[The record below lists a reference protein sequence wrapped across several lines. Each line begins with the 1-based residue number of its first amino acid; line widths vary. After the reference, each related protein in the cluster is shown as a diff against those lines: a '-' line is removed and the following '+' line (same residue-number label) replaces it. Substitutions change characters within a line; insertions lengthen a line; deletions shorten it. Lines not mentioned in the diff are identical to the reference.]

1 VVVADSPESEVSSF
15 AIRFPSELE
24 AEQVA
29 AWLHSL
35 SGLLPG
41 TIGRFFGAPTVV
53 LELSASAE
61 HGFQYQ
67 LKVSRARADYVVGQ
81 LRVHLAGVRVTPE
94 KTAEPGTEASNGA
107 APEKPYEYLFDVAR
121 KETDRTDLK
130 LGASAPPQP
139 WTKVVELGLRKLD
152 RSLRVEPIPLVGG
165 LLASMQGFALHQG
178 EAVLVQWIIR
188 PAVPERPPVV
198 QTARP
203 VRAGSFFM
211 PAPHVPVKDAIVDQ
225 RTKLSAVNFLAC
237 LRIGVKAG
245 SETRAGQLL
254 GQVQSALKS
263 TNTAANGLYARIAL
277 QSTLRRALDTAKA
290 PLLFHM
296 QLTAQELAG
305 LLAWPIGS
313 PHVAGLPQA
322 RSRHLPPSGAILH
335 KGLVVARSN
344 FPGAERPLALAP
356 ADTCKHIHIVGPI
369 GVGKTAVMGN
379 LVTQAMRAGN
389 GVIVMERKGDL
400 FQAAL
405 AAVPRERLADV
416 IVVDVGDERPVG
428 YNLLGEGNP
437 RGAVEGL
444 CQLFEYLYPDM
455 RRGIWARAALHR
467 GLSTLITRPGNTFVD
482 LVPLLSPNARSET
495 ESQWRDEL
503 IAEVDDSEL
512 KRFWQRFDDLSPAQ
526 QENYAAPI
534 LDRAWQLSER
544 REIRDIIGQSES
556 SFTMWEA
563 IRERKVLLVN
573 LSGVGIE
580 TARLVGTLLLNAMW
594 SAVRSG
600 ACDPAHPTMLCLD
613 EFQDFVHLP
622 VDPESMLVQ
631 ARSFGLA
638 MVLAHQHLDQ
648 LPDSLRSAV
657 LANARSK
664 IVFQAT
670 YDDARVFAREFG
682 RSVTDEDFMN
692 LGAFEVLCRL
702 ATADGVSAPASAVTL
717 PPTAPTALGRE
728 AREQSRVRYGRDA
741 AAIQADIARRR
752 TPRNPAAPKK
762 RPKLGGVKWE

>member
-1 VVVADSPESEVSSF
+1 MVVELAEPKTLSYTL
-15 AIRFPSELE
+15 RFPSDLD
-24 AEQVA
+24 ADQIG

-41 TIGRFFGAPTVV
+41 PLGRLFNVPSVV
-53 LELSASAE
+53 LELRASAE
-61 HGFQYQ
+61 HGFQYR
-67 LKVSRARADYVVGQ
+67 LVAPRSRADYVVGQ
-81 LRVHLAGVRVTPE
+81 LRAQLPGVRVTPE
-94 KTAEPGTEASNGA
+94 EDVFKETETGKNTTVIA
-107 APEKPYEYLFDVAR
+107 AP
-121 KETDRTDLK
+121 
-130 LGASAPPQP
+130 SA
-139 WTKVVELGLRKLD
+139 WTKVIELGARKLD
-152 RSLRVEPIPLVGG
+152 RSLRVEATPLVGS
-165 LLASMQGFALHQG
+165 LLASLQGFALHRS
-178 EAVLVQWIIR
+178 EVLLMQWLIR
-188 PAVPERPPVV
+188 PAVPETPPP
-198 QTARP
+198 QQAARP
-203 VRAGSFFM
+203 VRVGMLSVS
-211 PAPHVPVKDAIVDQ
+211 PHVPVRDALADQ
-225 RTKLSAVNFLAC
+225 RAKAQSVNFLAV
-237 LRIGVKAG
+237 LRIGVQAG
-245 SETRAGQLL
+245 GEMRADQLL
-254 GQVQSALKS
+254 GQVRAALKS
-263 TNTAANGLYARIAL
+263 TSTSANGLYVRTAL
-277 QSTLRRALDTAKA
+277 QSRLRTALDTAKS
-290 PLLFHM
+290 PLLFPI
-296 QLTAQELAG
+296 QLTAAELTG

-313 PHVAGLPQA
+313 PNVAGLPQT
-322 RSRHLPPSGAILH
+322 RSRQLPPSGSIPH
-335 KGLVVARSN
+335 KGLVICRAS

-379 LVTQAMRAGN
+379 LVAQAMRAGN

-400 FQAAL
+400 FKAVL
-405 AAVPRERLADV
+405 DAVPRDRLGDV
-416 IVVDVGDERPVG
+416 IVVDVGDEGPVG
-428 YNLLGEGNP
+428 YNLLNEGNP
-437 RGAVEGL
+437 RGAVEEL

-467 GLSTLITRPGNTFVD
+467 GLSTLITRPDSTFVD

-503 IAEVDDSEL
+503 IAEVRDPEL
-512 KRFWQRFDDLSPAQ
+512 ARFWQRFDDLSPAQ

-556 SFTMWEA
+556 SFTMREA
-563 IRERKVLLVN
+563 IRERKIVLVN

-580 TARLVGTLLLNAMW
+580 TARLVGTLLLNAIW

-600 ACDPAHPTMLCLD
+600 ACDPERPTMLCLD

-664 IVFQAT
+664 VIFQAT

-682 RSVTDEDFMN
+682 RSVSDEDFMN
-692 LGAFEVLCRL
+692 LGSFEVLCRL
-702 ATADGVSAPASAVTL
+702 ATAEGVSAPVSAVTL

-728 AREQSRVRYGRDA
+728 AREQSRSRYGRDA
-741 AAIQADIARRR
+741 AAVRADIARRR
-752 TPRNPAAPKK
+752 TPRNPPVAKK
-762 RPKLGGVKWE
+762 RPRLGGVKWE